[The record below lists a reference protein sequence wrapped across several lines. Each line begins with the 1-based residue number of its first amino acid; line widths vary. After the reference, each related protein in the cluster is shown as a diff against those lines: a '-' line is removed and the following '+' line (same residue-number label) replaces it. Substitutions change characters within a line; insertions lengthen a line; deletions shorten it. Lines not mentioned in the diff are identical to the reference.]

1 MDYFEPDDYTI
12 AWICALPLEAAAA
25 RAMLDG
31 TDTPP
36 QSSAIDPNAYEFG
49 SLAGHSIIIANL
61 PDDIYGEGEVSAA
74 AFVSRM
80 RSTFPRLRFGLS
92 VGIGGGVPGGIND
105 IRLGDV
111 VVGTPGASHSGVIQ
125 YDYGKAVEPTR
136 TLNSLPQALLTL
148 ITSIQARQIV
158 EADGAVSRIVW
169 KVLEQNNN
177 LKDIFSPPKEHTD
190 FLFHSSYRHVDNED
204 TCEKCDKE
212 QLVERPLRDTR
223 TPYIH
228 YGAIASGNQVMK
240 NSEMRDHLAQQNGIL
255 CFEMEAAGLMDEFPT
270 LVIRGICDY
279 CDSHKNGKWRGYAA
293 LTAAAYAKLLL
304 SAMPVYRK
312 YPIMRRGAQDYSSL
326 REDIRSMD
334 KDFPRKDNMWDT
346 SMAKYSHGSPK
357 GTDPTREVP
366 TEAYPPSMAEIT
378 ATESSV
384 LSRGFESWGDALETV
399 NASTAGT
406 SVDPG
411 GQEMDGDSADD
422 ESIYTSDVPRSLAYV
437 QELVSSFFRGAELP
451 DAESLERIRDG
462 LPDLLRGFAQR
473 IGGENHSSGHF
484 EVMKFIYKRRVD
496 IATSFGQQFLDDI
509 ETLQQRK
516 LNDMSLDERLS
527 MWRFDQEMDDPSSAA
542 ARPDDVPLMDDDA
555 QLDGDDNNDDNENTL
570 DNSQLEMYRN
580 VVTNSTAFQWLL
592 CRLHREASLTTSEA
606 SSWKAISTQIRQA
619 LYSRRES
626 RLVSS
631 RKAPPKCSAVFQSDW
646 DPLAFIRD
654 QKYKE
659 EPEDAVERAIVIV
672 QGPNGDVEAMPCSE
686 YVGRTWPLFGEHF
699 MGLVKH
705 TVRSIPSLRC
715 SVTLFD
721 NTRVTS
727 WVEPSGCF
735 SLEAVGVAET
745 IVEVG
750 EVFAFVTVAL
760 RSAKGD
766 LVASVSPTID
776 NGTKTSDQTCRLTIR
791 PQYSDGPLR
800 STGQCWQDLFRN
812 PVVVLGFP
820 VRRRRPDQEPGLEIS
835 LATLA
840 ALLGTRRIVVFC
852 GKVFLQGFCTMVV
865 PTKYDG
871 DTVHWHVLFN
881 ENGSR
886 ISLTDFRVRKIV
898 QDFDLLKHL
907 TLSGVESAR
916 HIVGWCEHVRN
927 YAGLPQPGSRFAFDR
942 VSISAGKIVSVGAS
956 VAISKKDKPARA
968 AKKTDYHK
976 QIEWAEERF
985 IVLYD
990 CKDRRAWLIDGLSA
1004 LLHLVRAH
1012 LAHRRKVGREVL
1024 FSERDIKE
1032 PNTPYMGKTAANAV
1046 LRNRANMDLKIYE
1059 RWNRVVEETSRKGEE
1074 PPETSHKTQKTW
1086 EQLPDLVGEIYTTLG
1101 MLFDIQTDIL
1111 TADGFGAKVHIS
1123 PRRHLEGWDF
1133 QQVAA
1138 GTDPLLPKAA
1148 LLRDTGLGWVDLVRA
1163 INAITLF
1170 GVGFG
1175 EILQPVDA
1183 AVDCALGG
1191 GGDGDTAGSGPAV
1204 NPPQGG
1210 TRCDRWAA
1218 LPMGEDLLATTTPV
1232 IRDIMEGIYK
1242 DHDSK
1247 QRLWELFTGIYWH
1260 CPDKVFEDCHC
1271 RATPG
1276 GTQCDRVQVLLPTKF
1291 PTLFARGFRSPPEP
1305 LPAHGAVI
1313 FGHSVKF
1320 PLIWKWEAC
1329 SVPTEGHLQPPQ
1341 LTSRSSRQSD
1351 SGLGSS
1357 AASSSVHD
1365 ESLSRGSSL
1374 RPASSESTHGAVSSL
1389 SLAPVNE
1396 PRGTTTSGKNAKNI
1410 VKRLF
1415 KKRSK

>member
-1 MDYFEPDDYTI
+1 MASRTPDDYTI

-25 RAMLDG
+25 RAMLDK
-31 TDTPP
+31 THTPP
-36 QSSAIDPNAYEFG
+36 QLSTTDPNTYELG
-49 SLAGHSIIIANL
+49 ELNGHYIVIAHSEL
-61 PDDIYGEGEVSAA
+61 GEYGNSSAA
-74 AFVSRM
+74 AVVSRLC
-80 RSTFPRLRFGLS
+80 STFPRLRFGLS

-125 YDYGKAVEPTR
+125 YDYGKSVEPTS
-136 TLNSLPQALLTL
+136 TLNKPPQTL
-148 ITSIQARQIV
+148 VMSVSRLETRQMISG
-158 EADGAVSRIVW
+158 DHAVSRMVW
-169 KVLEQNNN
+169 EVLEQNHN
-177 LKDIFSPPKEHTD
+177 LKGRFSRPEEHTD
-190 FLFHSSYRHVDNED
+190 ILFDSSYRHDDNAA

-212 QLVERPLRDTR
+212 QLVKRPLRDTR

-228 YGAIASGNQVMK
+228 YGLIASGNQVMK
-240 NSEMRDHLAQQNGIL
+240 DSEMRDHLAQQYGIL
-255 CFEMEAAGLMDEFPT
+255 SFEVEAAGLMDELPT
-270 LVIRGICDY
+270 LVIRGICNY
-279 CDSHKNGKWRGYAA
+279 CDSHKQGQWQGYAA

-304 SAMPVYRK
+304 SETPDYSE
-312 YPIMRRGAQDYSSL
+312 YPIMRPDDL
-326 REDIRSMD
+326 HKEVIRSMD
-334 KDFPRKDNMWDT
+334 KDSPRNDNMRDP
-346 SMAKYSHGSPK
+346 SMTKYSHKSPK
-357 GTDPTREVP
+357 GADPTSEVP
-366 TEAYPPSMAEIT
+366 PEDYPPSMAAIT
-378 ATESSV
+378 ATESSA
-384 LSRGFESWGDALETV
+384 LSRGLGSSGDALEPV

-411 GQEMDGDSADD
+411 GQEMDWDSADD

-437 QELVSSFFRGAELP
+437 QELASSFFRGAELP
-451 DAESLERIRDG
+451 DAECLERIRDG
-462 LPDLLRGFAQR
+462 LPDLLRG
-473 IGGENHSSGHF
+473 
-484 EVMKFIYKRRVD
+484 D
-496 IATSFGQQFLDDI
+496 ITTSFGQHFLDDT

-516 LNDMSLDERLS
+516 LNDMSLDERLR
-527 MWRFDQEMDDPSSAA
+527 MWRLDQEMDDPSSAA

-555 QLDGDDNNDDNENTL
+555 QLGGDDNNDDKDENAL
-570 DNSQLEMYRN
+570 DDSQVEMYRD

-592 CRLHREASLTTSEA
+592 CRLHREANLTTLEA
-606 SSWKAISTQIRQA
+606 SSWKAISTQIRQP

-631 RKAPPKCSAVFQSDW
+631 RKGPPKCSAVFQSDW

-672 QGPNGDVEAMPCSE
+672 QGTNGDVEAMPCSE

-721 NTRVTS
+721 NTKVTS

-750 EVFAFVTVAL
+750 EVFAFITVAL

-766 LVASVSPTID
+766 LVASVTPTID
-776 NGTKTSDQTCRLTIR
+776 NGAKTSDQTCRLTIR
-791 PQYSDGPLR
+791 LQYSDGPLQ

-865 PTKYDG
+865 PTKYAG

-886 ISLTDFRVRKIV
+886 ISLTDLRVRKIV
-898 QDFDLLKHL
+898 KDFDLLKHL

-956 VAISKKDKPARA
+956 VAINKKDKPARA
-968 AKKTDYHK
+968 AKTDYHK

-1032 PNTPYMGKTAANAV
+1032 PNTPYMGKTAANDV

-1086 EQLPDLVGEIYTTLG
+1086 EQLPDLVGDIYTTLG
-1101 MLFDIQTDIL
+1101 MLFDIQTDTL
-1111 TADGFGAKVHIS
+1111 TADGFGTKVHKS

-1191 GGDGDTAGSGPAV
+1191 EGDGDTARPGPAV

-1242 DHDSK
+1242 DLDSK

-1357 AASSSVHD
+1357 AVSSSVHE

-1374 RPASSESTHGAVSSL
+1374 RPASSESTHGSVSSL

-1396 PRGTTTSGKNAKNI
+1396 PDGTTTSGNNAKNI

-1415 KKRSK
+1415 KKRSRKVVGDPNEP